1 MLFFLRAAF
10 WILVVAAFTPPSFHM
25 AENSPLKGIILAA
38 VEEPGHQTIE
48 GVLVAS
54 EDTGSRVCSE
64 YGEVCTVTA
73 QLGSFAGLVGDIA
86 VNRVES
92 WAESQRG
99 QQD

>member
-1 MLFFLRAAF
+1 MLFCLRAAF

-25 AENSPLKGIILAA
+25 AENSPMKGLILSA
-38 VEEPGHQTIE
+38 VEAPGHQTIE
-48 GVLVAS
+48 GVIAAS
-54 EDTGSRVCSE
+54 EDTSSRVCGG

-92 WAESQRG
+92 WAASQRAPN
-99 QQD
+99 D